1 MSLPTGSKAP
11 DFSLK
16 TKNSEALADVK
27 LSDNF
32 GKRQTVLLFF
42 PLAFTGTCTK
52 EFCDVTQGL
61 DAYAKLDAVVYG
73 ISVDSPHAQF
83 AWAKQEGIRVPL
95 LSDLNKEVAT
105 AYDVL
110 NEGSAGITSARAAF
124 VIGRDGVVKY
134 SERTATTRD
143 LPNFEAIAAA
153 LAT

>member
-1 MSLPTGSKAP
+1 MHAG
-11 DFSLK
+11 
-16 TKNSEALADVK
+16 
-27 LSDNF
+27 
-32 GKRQTVLLFF
+32 VLRRH
-42 PLAFTGTCTK
+42 P
-52 EFCDVTQGL
+52 GL
-61 DAYAKLDAVVYG
+61 DTYANLDASVYG

-83 AWAKQEGIRVPL
+83 AWAQQEGIRVPL

-134 SERTATTRD
+134 SERTPTTRD
-143 LPNFEAIAAA
+143 LPNFDAIAAA

>member
-1 MSLPTGSKAP
+1 M
-11 DFSLK
+11 
-16 TKNSEALADVK
+16 
-27 LSDNF
+27 
-32 GKRQTVLLFF
+32 LLFF
-42 PLAFTGTCTK
+42 PLAFTGTCTQ

-61 DAYAKLDAVVYG
+61 ESYAKLEASVYG

-110 NEGSAGITSARAAF
+110 NAGSAGTTSARAAF
-124 VIGRDGVVKY
+124 VIGRDGIVKY
-134 SERTATTRD
+134 SERTPTTRD